1 MAKRRRPSSILRKIA
16 MARLRAEPFA
26 PPAAA
31 HAETFVEFVNRVR
44 PGYVWHDH
52 CRKLAAVLQDVAD
65 GKKKRV
71 MIFMPPRHSKSETV
85 SRLFSAYYVSRF
97 PDRFVGITSYSAE
110 LAYTL
115 SRAAKDNYLKG
126 GGMVRD
132 DVGAVKHWETS
143 HGGGMWA
150 AGVGGAITG
159 KGFHLGIIDDALKN
173 AEEAASEVIRAKH
186 KEWYGSTFYTRE
198 QPGDGWPIVI
208 VQTRWH
214 EDDLSGWL
222 LSEEKDGDSPEGW
235 HVVCM
240 EAIKEEMPP
249 ELPPTCTLEPDGR
262 KPGEPLCEA
271 VRPLSKLKAIAK
283 RIGAYA
289 FSALFQQRPTPGDG
303 LMFGTFPVVDAAPR
317 GLTKIRA
324 WDKAGTDGGG
334 DYSAGVLIG
343 MTSDPEPEFYVLDVL
358 RGQWSSAA
366 REKAIKDTASADGH
380 DTIIWVEQEPGSG
393 GKHSAEVTIRGLA
406 GYLAYAQTASGKGDK
421 VARARPL
428 AAQAQVGNVK
438 LVRGEWNRAFID
450 ECKAFPNGKH
460 DDQVDAASLAFVKLC
475 LEPRPDAAAG
485 APASPADPL
494 PAPGGTGWRMR

>member
-1 MAKRRRPSSILRKIA
+1 MPKRRNPGNSVARKIA
-16 MARLRAEPFA
+16 EARLRVGVSA
-26 PPAAA
+26 PTGSA
-31 HAETFVEFVNRVR
+31 HVESFVEFVSRVK

-52 CRKLAAVLQDVAD
+52 CRKLASVLQDVAD

-85 SRLFSAYYVSRF
+85 SRLFSAYYISRF

-115 SRAAKDNYLKG
+115 SRAAKDNFVKG
-126 GGMVRD
+126 GGLVRD
-132 DVGAVKHWETS
+132 DVGAVKHWETAQ
-143 HGGGMWA
+143 GGGMWA

-222 LSEEKDGDSPEGW
+222 LSEEKSGESPEGW

-240 EAIKEEMPP
+240 EAIKEESPP
-249 ELPPTCTLEPDGR
+249 ELPETCTLESDER
-262 KPGEPLCEA
+262 KPGDPLCEA
-271 VRPLSKLKAIAK
+271 VRPLEKLKAIAK
-283 RIGAYA
+283 RLGNYA

-303 LMFGTFPVVDAAPR
+303 LMFSTFPVVDAVPNGLIKVR
-317 GLTKIRA
+317 G

-334 DYSAGVLIG
+334 DWSAGVLVG
-343 MTSDPEPEFYVLDVL
+343 MTNAAEPEFYILDVV
-358 RGQWSSAA
+358 RGQWSSSA
-366 REKAIKDTASADGH
+366 REKAIRDTASADGH
-380 DTIIWVEQEPGSG
+380 DTLIWIEQEPGSG
-393 GKHSAEVTIRGLA
+393 GKDSADLTIKGLA
-406 GYLAYAQTASGKGDK
+406 GFLAYKQVASGQGNKA
-421 VARARPL
+421 ARARPL

-438 LVRGEWNRAFID
+438 LLRGDWNRDFIN
-450 ECKAFPNGKH
+450 ECKSFPNGKH
-460 DDQVDAASLAFVKLC
+460 DDQVDAASLAFTKLC

-485 APASPADPL
+485 APAGDTPPI
-494 PAPGGTGWRMR
+494 PHYGWKM